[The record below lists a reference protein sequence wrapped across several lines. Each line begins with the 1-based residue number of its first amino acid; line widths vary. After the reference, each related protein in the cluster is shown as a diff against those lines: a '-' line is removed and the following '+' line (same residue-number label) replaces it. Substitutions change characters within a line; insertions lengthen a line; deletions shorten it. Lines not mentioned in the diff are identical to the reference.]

1 MRPLNLVDF
10 LFYHRDVRYANAIEF
25 VSEKDENWQK
35 KLRNSKRVN
44 DEVTHFEVRGLKSE
58 LGSKGQDTG

>member
-1 MRPLNLVDF
+1 MKRMKID
-10 LFYHRDVRYANAIEF
+10 R
-25 VSEKDENWQK
+25 
-35 KLRNSKRVN
+35 RNYEIQKRVN